1 MKNLVKNIILICSYI
16 LLLFFAPKNGL
27 AGNMVFHK
35 IVNDT
40 TNLGLAEVT
49 SMSISKIAISI
60 NPQSVINSKETITF
74 EMVNRKNQNAI
85 YQLDKEGTV
94 LAINKRNKA
103 KKQRAFPKMI
113 AFNNHNFFVAN
124 MGDKGS
130 ELYKM
135 DNAGNVSLVKDINIG
150 QKGSYPERFIIF
162 DNELYFTA
170 DGGNKI
176 GKELYRVD
184 KLSHVHLVKDINIGA
199 ADGYPTQFTIY
210 NNALYFFAHGGAAI
224 GRELFKVENG
234 EVSLVTDINKGSL
247 NAFSFNAD
255 VTVYNERLFFRADG
269 GKNIGVELFC
279 MNTNEEV
286 SLVSNINSGSG
297 NSYPSQFIILKD
309 DFYFVAKD
317 SNSWNLYSLDR

>member
-1 MKNLVKNIILICSYI
+1 MKKCKLLNRQSGWDAKIFSDGYNLKGNKSSIQIACEELLRLRLIGKCS
-16 LLLFFAPKNGL
+16 L
-27 AGNMVFHK
+27 
-35 IVNDT
+35 
-40 TNLGLAEVT
+40 
-49 SMSISKIAISI
+49 SAIS
-60 NPQSVINSKETITF
+60 ELL
-74 EMVNRKNQNAI
+74 
-85 YQLDKEGTV
+85 QL
-94 LAINKRNKA
+94 R
-103 KKQRAFPKMI
+103 R
-113 AFNNHNFFVAN
+113 
-124 MGDKGS
+124 
-130 ELYKM
+130 
-135 DNAGNVSLVKDINIG
+135 
-150 QKGSYPERFIIF
+150 
-162 DNELYFTA
+162 
-170 DGGNKI
+170 
-176 GKELYRVD
+176 
-184 KLSHVHLVKDINIGA
+184 
-199 ADGYPTQFTIY
+199 IY

-224 GRELFKVENG
+224 GRELFKIENG